1 MRGQKF
7 RSPVQRQG
15 TVDSHTG
22 DLAYNPGMHP
32 FRTFAC
38 ALLFLGLPWSSQA
51 QNVRWY
57 EVSSDNFI
65 LFTDTSEAKGRRLVT
80 DLEQRLASFQAA
92 FGSVPKR
99 QFPIEV
105 LLYKNAEDFLESVP
119 PVVPPEMPIDEFNAA
134 YVLKGPDRTFL
145 VARDR
150 SPDDI
155 ANEAGHTL
163 GHLFLDRII
172 LWHPFWLEE
181 AAAEY
186 FRMVGRNPDTKRIER
201 EDRLSA
207 GDILEIV
214 PSATYRDSDPASLF
228 KIQAYRLLRIVMED
242 RATELRSYI
251 NAMKLESGR
260 DTRLSLDATRATER
274 LSPFTDT
281 RIPPGSVPANIQS
294 REVLAAD
301 VSLHRGD
308 ALVAARR
315 NIPAS
320 RWYEGN
326 SNDARAAR
334 AIFGKMTSGGEA
346 LPQLERAAVE
356 FPDHGLV
363 QYHFGSIE
371 TQDARIVA
379 KQIEALERAVK
390 LLPWMGRAHAEL
402 ARVLTIG
409 FQAEEALLSL
419 DRAVALE
426 PESADR
432 FYILRAESF
441 MALRRFDEASKAAKL
456 ALALPHADR
465 AATSTFNQKLVML
478 NERIQEIQIASERL
492 QVDQL
497 RESIAAEA
505 TRREPVRPP
514 PPPPEPMRAGQIDYK
529 YEATNA
535 VEILKSVLPDYADP
549 LVKVGKTGKITL
561 QVNIGV
567 DGVVSNATVTDSQLP
582 EMNAATVAAVKKWTF
597 KPLVR
602 AGRPAAFNIKLI
614 FQFSVN

>member
-1 MRGQKF
+1 
-7 RSPVQRQG
+7 
-15 TVDSHTG
+15 
-22 DLAYNPGMHP
+22 MHP
-32 FRTFAC
+32 FRTIAC
-38 ALLFLGLPWSSQA
+38 ALLLLALPWSSQA

-57 EVSSDNFI
+57 EVSSENFI

-80 DLEQRLASFQAA
+80 DLESRLTSFETA
-92 FGSVPKR
+92 FGVVPKR
-99 QFPIEV
+99 QFPIEI
-105 LLYKNAEDFLESVP
+105 LLYRHVADFLESAP
-119 PVVPPEMPIDEFNAA
+119 AVVPPDVAIDEYNSA
-134 YVLKGPDRTFL
+134 YMLKGPDRTFI
-145 VARDR
+145 VAQDK

-155 ANEAGHTL
+155 ANEVGHQL
-163 GHLFLDRII
+163 GHMFLDRIV

-201 EDRLSA
+201 EDRLQA

-214 PSATYRDSDPASLF
+214 PSATYNDRDPAGPF
-228 KIQAYRLLRIVMED
+228 RIQSYRLLRIVMQD
-242 RATELRSYI
+242 RAAELRSYI
-251 NAMKLESGR
+251 SALKLESGR
-260 DTRLSLDATRATER
+260 DARLSLDAQKATER

-281 RIPPGSVPANIQS
+281 RIAPGSVPSNIQS

-301 VSLHRGD
+301 VSVHRGD

-315 NIPAS
+315 NLLAA

-326 SNDARAAR
+326 SADARAAR
-334 AIFGKMTSGGEA
+334 VIFGKMTSGSES
-346 LPQLERAAVE
+346 LPQLERAVVD
-356 FPDHGLV
+356 FPDRGLV

-371 TQDARIVA
+371 TQDARLVT
-379 KQIEALERAVK
+379 KQIEALELAVK
-390 LLPWMGRAHAEL
+390 LLPRMGRAHAEL

-409 FQAEEALLSL
+409 FQPEEALSLL

-426 PESADR
+426 PEYADR
-432 FYILRAESF
+432 FYILRAEALV
-441 MALRRFDEASKAAKL
+441 ALRRFDEASKAAKL
-456 ALALPHADR
+456 ALALPHVDR
-465 AATSTFNQKLVML
+465 AATTTFNQRVML
-478 NERIQEIQIASERL
+478 LDQRIQEIQMASERL
-492 QVDQL
+492 QVEQL

-514 PPPPEPMRAGQIDYK
+514 PPPPEPFRAGQINYQ

-549 LVKVGKTGKITL
+549 LVKVGKAGKITL

-567 DGVVSNATVTDSQLP
+567 DGLVSNATITESQIP

-597 KPLVR
+597 KPLLR
-602 AGRPAAFNIKLI
+602 AGRPAAFNIKLVM
-614 FQFSVN
+614 QFSIQ